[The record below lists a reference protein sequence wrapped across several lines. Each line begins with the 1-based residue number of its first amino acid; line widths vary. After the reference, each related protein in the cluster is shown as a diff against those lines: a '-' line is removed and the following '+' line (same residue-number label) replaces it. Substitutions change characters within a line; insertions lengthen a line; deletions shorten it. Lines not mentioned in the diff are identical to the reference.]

1 MGETMYNLKKIICG
15 KRLEIYKIN
24 NYVINTK
31 GEEITGE
38 IFKDNNGRVG
48 DESLDEEIKENN
60 SIRSR
65 ETTLNNARN
74 NIIRLI
80 KCNEDMR
87 AFITLTFKFESNYK
101 DSKKLLNNLFN
112 KLRKTYTDLKYLWVL
127 EYGDLH
133 NRLHYHV
140 LTNIPIEIKLSS
152 SKEKKSKEHKQL
164 ENSFRIKYWK
174 HGWVDIRELD
184 QEGNTN
190 IALYVAAY
198 ITKDL
203 INKQFEGYRIYGY
216 SIKTLDKPIE
226 EKIYTL
232 EDTESLI
239 VRHSKDYEIKY
250 SNSYGI
256 GYTDHK
262 GEHTGQVNYFDLIK
276 KED

>member
-1 MGETMYNLKKIICG
+1 MYNLKIIRCG
-15 KRLEIYKIN
+15 ERLEIYKIN
-24 NYVINTK
+24 GYVINIK
-31 GEEITGE
+31 GEKITEE
-38 IFKDNNGRVG
+38 IFKEPQTEKPLMVKNGQQSFKDRH
-48 DESLDEEIKENN
+48 
-60 SIRSR
+60 
-65 ETTLNNARN
+65 TTLNNARN

-80 KCNEDMR
+80 KCNQDMR
-87 AFITLTFKFESNYK
+87 TFITLTFKTESNYK

-112 KLRKTYTDLKYLWVL
+112 KLRKDYGGLKYLWVL
-127 EYGDLH
+127 EYGNLH

-140 LTNIPIEIKLSS
+140 LCNIPIKIKLSS
-152 SKEKKSKEHKQL
+152 SKEKKSKEHKDL

-184 QEGNTN
+184 QERNTN
-190 IALYVAAY
+190 IALYVATY

-203 INKQFEGYRIYGY
+203 IDKQFEGYRIYGY

-232 EDTESLI
+232 ESTDKLLQ
-239 VRHSKDYEIKY
+239 RYSKDYDIKY

-276 KED
+276 RED